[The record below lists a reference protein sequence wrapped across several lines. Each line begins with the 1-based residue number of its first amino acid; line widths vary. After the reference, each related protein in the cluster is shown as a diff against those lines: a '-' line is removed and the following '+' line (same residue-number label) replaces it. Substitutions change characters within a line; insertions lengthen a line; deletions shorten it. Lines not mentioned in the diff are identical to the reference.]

1 MENEPK
7 LPWWIFT
14 IPLLIISSLQNCAH
28 GEPQVPCYF
37 VFGDSLFDNGNNN
50 NLSTLAKANYTPYG
64 VDFSDGPTGRFSNGN
79 NTADVIA
86 KLLGFDD
93 YIPTFNK
100 AIATNNTLRGV
111 NYASASAGIRNE
123 SGRLAVG
130 DVIPLD
136 EQLQNHRIIIS
147 QITDAL
153 GNKDSAMK
161 LLNKCIYTTDMGT
174 NDYTMNYFLHK
185 LYNTSRQFN
194 VHQYATVLIQQYSQ
208 QLKSLYDLGARKVAV
223 VGLVQSGCSPNA
235 LATYGTNGSSCV
247 EMINNAVQ
255 IFNRKL
261 IPLVTKLNA
270 NLPGAKFTYI
280 NFYQIDAESTQAF
293 RYTGVACCSLS
304 STGLCDPSTIPCPDR
319 TQYAYYDSAH
329 PTEARALILGGRAY
343 RVQSLT
349 DAFPVDIS
357 LLAQL

>member
-14 IPLLIISSLQNCAH
+14 IPVLLIISSFQNCAH

-64 VDFSDGPTGRFSNGN
+64 VDFSDGPTGRLPCCLAIE
-79 NTADVIA
+79 T
-86 KLLGFDD
+86 KLLGFED
-93 YIPTFNK
+93 YIPSFNT
-100 AIATNNTLRGV
+100 AIATNKTLRGV

-123 SGRLAVG
+123 SGRLAG

-161 LLNKCIYTTDMGT
+161 LLNKCIYTVDMGT
-174 NDYTMNYFLHK
+174 NDYTMNYFLSQ

-223 VGLVQSGCSPNA
+223 VGLIQSGCSPNA

-280 NFYQIDAESTQAF
+280 NFYQIDAEATQAF
-293 RYTGVACCSLS
+293 RYTRVACCHLS
-304 STGLCDPSTIPCPDR
+304 SIGLCDPSTVPCRDR

-329 PTEARALILGGRAY
+329 PTEARALIFGRRAY
-343 RVQSLT
+343 RAQSST

-357 LLAQL
+357 HLAKL

>member
-7 LPWWIFT
+7 LLWWIFFT
-14 IPLLIISSLQNCAH
+14 IPLLISNMQNCAY

-64 VDFSDGPTGRFSNGN
+64 FDFSKGPTGRFSNGN
-79 NTADVIA
+79 NTADVIG

-93 YIPTFNK
+93 YIPTFNEAK
-100 AIATNNTLRGV
+100 ATKNILRGV
-111 NYASASAGIRNE
+111 NYASGSAGIRNE
-123 SGRLAVG
+123 SGLLAVG
-130 DVIPLD
+130 DVISMD
-136 EQLQNHRIIIS
+136 EQLQNHRVIIS
-147 QITDAL
+147 LITEVL

-161 LLNKCIYTTDMGT
+161 HLSKCIYTIDMGN
-174 NDYTMNYFLHK
+174 NDYTMNYFLPQ

-223 VGLVQSGCSPNA
+223 AGLLQSGCSPNA

-247 EMINNAVQ
+247 EMINNA
-255 IFNRKL
+255 
-261 IPLVTKLNA
+261 
-270 NLPGAKFTYI
+270 
-280 NFYQIDAESTQAF
+280 IDAESTRAF
-293 RYTGVACCSLS
+293 RFTRVACCNLT

-319 TQYAYYDSAH
+319 TQYAFYDSAH
-329 PTEARALILGGRAY
+329 PTEARALILGRRAY